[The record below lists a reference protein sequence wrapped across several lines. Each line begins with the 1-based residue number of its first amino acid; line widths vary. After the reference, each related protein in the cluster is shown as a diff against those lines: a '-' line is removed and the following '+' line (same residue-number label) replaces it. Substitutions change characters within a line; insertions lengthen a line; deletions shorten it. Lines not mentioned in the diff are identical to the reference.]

1 VRWRRNSLR
10 RNRPRAR
17 RPRTWL
23 VAALVAAVILPDA
36 AGAGGPAGF
45 VFRGSSS
52 RGVAVGSGVAVGA
65 FGALALGFGAAG
77 VGYRESG
84 WRDDP
89 AFLIVDVT
97 PPDAHVYLD
106 GRRLG
111 TAGELVARA
120 LAVALGVHTVHVQA
134 PGRRARAVQFL
145 ADGTF
150 PIHIRAAL
158 AAQ

>member
-1 VRWRRNSLR
+1 MRR
-10 RNRPRAR
+10 A
-17 RPRTWL
+17 RTWL
-23 VAALVAAVILPDA
+23 AAALVAAAALPDA
-36 AGAGGPAGF
+36 AGAGGRAGF

-52 RGVAVGSGVAVGA
+52 SGLAAGA
-65 FGALALGFGAAG
+65 LGALALGFGAAG
-77 VGYRESG
+77 AGYRESA
-84 WRDDP
+84 WREDP
-89 AFLIVDVT
+89 ALLIVDVT

-120 LAVALGVHTVHVQA
+120 LPLALGVHTVHVQA

-158 AAQ
+158 AAE